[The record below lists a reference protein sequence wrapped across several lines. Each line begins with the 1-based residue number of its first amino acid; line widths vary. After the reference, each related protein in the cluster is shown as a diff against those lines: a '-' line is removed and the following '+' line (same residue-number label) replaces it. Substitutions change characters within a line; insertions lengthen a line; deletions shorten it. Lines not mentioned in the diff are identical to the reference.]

1 MHIYSF
7 ALGELQANCYLLVK
21 DNNCLVIDPGDSA
34 DFILEEIQRKNLNL
48 VGLIATHGHFDHIM
62 AVGEIQLSYPH
73 LPLYIHSDDL
83 FLAKR
88 LKETAHYFLDY
99 EPAIIPIQSTQ
110 AIESGALT
118 IHDFAF
124 EVIRTPGHT
133 PGSCSYYFE
142 EDQFLFSGDTLFSGG
157 VGRYDF
163 KYSDKTQ
170 LKHSVERL
178 LKLPDGTEVYS
189 GHGEETTI
197 YAEKEKQTLQLLQGG
212 FG

>member
-1 MHIYSF
+1 MKLYSY
-7 ALGELQANCYLLVK
+7 ALGQLQANCYFLVK
-21 DNNCLVIDPGDSA
+21 DNNCLIIDPADSA

-48 VGLIATHGHFDHIM
+48 VGLVATHGHFDHIM
-62 AVGEIQLSYPH
+62 AVGEIQLSYPN

-88 LKETAHYFLDY
+88 LKETAKYFLDY
-99 EPAIIPIQSTQ
+99 EPAVIPIRSTC
-110 AIESGALT
+110 AIESDELS
-118 IHDFAF
+118 IHEFTF

-133 PGSCSYYFE
+133 PGSCSFYFE

-163 KYSDKTQ
+163 KYSDKSQ
-170 LKHSVERL
+170 LKHSIEKL
-178 LKLPDGTEVYS
+178 LELPDGTEVYS